1 MMWLSRN
8 TIKYWTAFA
17 FKNGELILVICD
29 QVTYSSSSLTFSSV
43 TVTSTNEIPTIQGKR
58 IMDSTT

>member
-17 FKNGELILVICD
+17 FKNGKLILVICD
-29 QVTYSSSSLTFSSV
+29 QVTYSSGSLTFSSI